1 MIRPNYN
8 IRAKIYQSAGKHSYF
23 RLNLMDSASLRSL
36 TPLLD
41 GIDRWVELAP
51 LLPVIVSLELVLS
64 ADNAVALASITRN
77 LNSRELQKQALNVG
91 IFIALLLRILVILTA
106 QFFLNFWPIKLIG
119 GIYLITL
126 SFSKILGFENNYI
139 VDETQINTKN
149 NQTNLFKVI
158 LLLSITD
165 LAFSIDS
172 ITAAVAISDQF
183 LLVITGAI
191 IGVIALRF
199 TSGLFIKWLEIYCN
213 LEKAGYIAVAIVG
226 FKLIIQLIFYK
237 LIIPEYL
244 FFLTMLCLFLWG
256 FSKRINEFS

>member
-1 MIRPNYN
+1 
-8 IRAKIYQSAGKHSYF
+8 
-23 RLNLMDSASLRSL
+23 MDSASLRSL

-64 ADNAVALASITRN
+64 ADNAVALASITKN
-77 LNSRELQKQALNVG
+77 LNNIDLQRKALNIG

-106 QFFLNFWPIKLIG
+106 QFFLNFWPVKLIG
-119 GIYLITL
+119 GIYLISL
-126 SFSKILGFENNYI
+126 SISKFLSLNNNDSDKNINENSEKSNI
-139 VDETQINTKN
+139 S
-149 NQTNLFKVI
+149 LFKVI
-158 LLLSITD
+158 LLLSVTD

-199 TSGLFIKWLEIYCN
+199 TSGLFIKWLEIYIN
-213 LEKAGYIAVAIVG
+213 LEKAGYIAVGLIG
-226 FKLIIQLIFYK
+226 LKLIIQLVLFK
-237 LIIPEYL
+237 LVIPEYL
-244 FFLTMLCLFLWG
+244 FFLIMLFVFIWG
-256 FSKRINEFS
+256 FSKKNSSINNV

>member
-1 MIRPNYN
+1 
-8 IRAKIYQSAGKHSYF
+8 
-23 RLNLMDSASLRSL
+23 MDSASLRSL

-64 ADNAVALASITRN
+64 ADNAVALASITKN
-77 LNSRELQKQALNVG
+77 LNNIDLQRKALNIG

-106 QFFLNFWPIKLIG
+106 QFFLNFWPVKLIG
-119 GIYLITL
+119 GIYLISL
-126 SFSKILGFENNYI
+126 SISKFISLNSN
-139 VDETQINTKN
+139 DSNKDINDKSDN
-149 NQTNLFKVI
+149 SNISLFRVI

-199 TSGLFIKWLEIYCN
+199 TSGLFIKWLEVYIN
-213 LEKAGYIAVAIVG
+213 LEKAGYIAVGLIG
-226 FKLIIQLIFYK
+226 LKLIIQLILYK
-237 LIIPEYL
+237 VVIPEYL
-244 FFLTMLCLFLWG
+244 FFLVMLGLFLWG
-256 FSKRINEFS
+256 FSKKDNVINDV

>member
-1 MIRPNYN
+1 
-8 IRAKIYQSAGKHSYF
+8 
-23 RLNLMDSASLRSL
+23 MDSASLRSL

-64 ADNAVALASITRN
+64 ADNAVALASITKN
-77 LNSRELQKQALNVG
+77 LNNIDLQRKALNIG

-106 QFFLNFWPIKLIG
+106 QFFLNFWPVKLIG
-119 GIYLITL
+119 GIYLISL
-126 SFSKILGFENNYI
+126 SISKFISLNSNDSNI
-139 VDETQINTKN
+139 DINDKSDN
-149 NQTNLFKVI
+149 TNISLFRVI

-199 TSGLFIKWLEIYCN
+199 TSGLFIKWLEVYIN
-213 LEKAGYIAVAIVG
+213 LEKAGYIAVGLIG
-226 FKLIIQLIFYK
+226 LKLIIQLILYK
-237 LIIPEYL
+237 VVIPEYL
-244 FFLTMLCLFLWG
+244 FFLVMLVLFLWG
-256 FSKRINEFS
+256 FSKKENVINDV

>member
-1 MIRPNYN
+1 
-8 IRAKIYQSAGKHSYF
+8 
-23 RLNLMDSASLRSL
+23 MDSASLRSL

-64 ADNAVALASITRN
+64 ADNAVALASITKN
-77 LNSRELQKQALNVG
+77 LNNIDLQRKALNIG

-106 QFFLNFWPIKLIG
+106 QFFLNFWPVKLIG
-119 GIYLITL
+119 GIYLISL
-126 SFSKILGFENNYI
+126 SISKFLSLNNN
-139 VDETQINTKN
+139 DSDKNINDNSEKSN
-149 NQTNLFKVI
+149 ISLFKVI
-158 LLLSITD
+158 LLLSVTD

-199 TSGLFIKWLEIYCN
+199 TSGLFIKWLEIYIN
-213 LEKAGYIAVAIVG
+213 LEKAGYIAVGLIG
-226 FKLIIQLIFYK
+226 LKLIIQLVLFK
-237 LIIPEYL
+237 LVIPEYL
-244 FFLTMLCLFLWG
+244 FFLVMLFLFIWG
-256 FSKRINEFS
+256 FSKKNSSINNV

>member
-1 MIRPNYN
+1 
-8 IRAKIYQSAGKHSYF
+8 
-23 RLNLMDSASLRSL
+23 MDSASLRSL

-64 ADNAVALASITRN
+64 ADNAVALASITKN
-77 LNSRELQKQALNVG
+77 LNNIDLQRKALNIG

-106 QFFLNFWPIKLIG
+106 QFFLNFWPVKLIG
-119 GIYLITL
+119 GIYLISL
-126 SFSKILGFENNYI
+126 SISKFLSLNNKGSDKNLNENSEHSNI
-139 VDETQINTKN
+139 S
-149 NQTNLFKVI
+149 LFKVI
-158 LLLSITD
+158 LLLSVTD

-199 TSGLFIKWLEIYCN
+199 TSGLFIKWLEIYIN
-213 LEKAGYIAVAIVG
+213 LEKAGYIAVGLIG
-226 FKLIIQLIFYK
+226 LKLIIQLVLFK
-237 LIIPEYL
+237 LVIPEYL
-244 FFLTMLCLFLWG
+244 FFLVMLFLFIWG
-256 FSKRINEFS
+256 FSKKNSSINNV

>member
-1 MIRPNYN
+1 
-8 IRAKIYQSAGKHSYF
+8 
-23 RLNLMDSASLRSL
+23 MDSASLRSL

-64 ADNAVALASITRN
+64 ADNAVALASITKN
-77 LNSRELQKQALNVG
+77 LNNIDLQRKALNIG

-106 QFFLNFWPIKLIG
+106 QFFLNFWPVKLIG
-119 GIYLITL
+119 GIYLISL
-126 SFSKILGFENNYI
+126 SISKFLSLNNNGS
-139 VDETQINTKN
+139 DKN
-149 NQTNLFKVI
+149 LMDNSEKSNISLFKVI
-158 LLLSITD
+158 LLLSVTD

-199 TSGLFIKWLEIYCN
+199 TSGLFIKWLEIYIN
-213 LEKAGYIAVAIVG
+213 LEKAGYIAVGLIG
-226 FKLIIQLIFYK
+226 LKLIIQLVLFK
-237 LIIPEYL
+237 LVIPEYL
-244 FFLTMLCLFLWG
+244 FFLVMLCLFLWG
-256 FSKRINEFS
+256 FSKKDTLITNV

>member
-1 MIRPNYN
+1 
-8 IRAKIYQSAGKHSYF
+8 
-23 RLNLMDSASLRSL
+23 MDSASLRSL

-64 ADNAVALASITRN
+64 ADNAVALASITKN
-77 LNSRELQKQALNVG
+77 LNNIDLQRKALNIG

-106 QFFLNFWPIKLIG
+106 QFFLNFWPVKLIG
-119 GIYLITL
+119 GIYLISL
-126 SFSKILGFENNYI
+126 SISKFLSLNNN
-139 VDETQINTKN
+139 DSDKNINDNSDKSN
-149 NQTNLFKVI
+149 ISLFKVI
-158 LLLSITD
+158 LLLSVTD

-199 TSGLFIKWLEIYCN
+199 TSGLFIKWLEIYIN
-213 LEKAGYIAVAIVG
+213 LEKAGYIAVGLIG
-226 FKLIIQLIFYK
+226 IKLIIELILYK
-237 LIIPEYL
+237 LVIPEYL
-244 FFLTMLCLFLWG
+244 FFLVMLFLFIWG
-256 FSKRINEFS
+256 FSKKNSSINNV

>member
-1 MIRPNYN
+1 
-8 IRAKIYQSAGKHSYF
+8 
-23 RLNLMDSASLRSL
+23 MDSASLRSL

-64 ADNAVALASITRN
+64 ADNAVALASITKN
-77 LNSRELQKQALNVG
+77 LNNIDLQKKALNIG
-91 IFIALLLRILVILTA
+91 IFIALLLRVLVILTA
-106 QFFLNFWPIKLIG
+106 QFILNFWPVKLIG
-119 GIYLITL
+119 GIYLISLSISKLFTL
-126 SFSKILGFENNYI
+126 NNT
-139 VDETQINTKN
+139 VLKN
-149 NQTNLFKVI
+149 NNDNNNIKSDISIVNVI
-158 LLLSITD
+158 LLLSVTD

-199 TSGLFIKWLEIYCN
+199 TSGLFIKWLEIYIN
-213 LEKAGYIAVAIVG
+213 LEKAGYIAVGIIGV
-226 FKLIIQLIFYK
+226 KLILQLILYK

-244 FFLTMLCLFLWG
+244 FFLLMLCLFLWG
-256 FSKRINEFS
+256 FSSKEITVDNF

>member
-1 MIRPNYN
+1 
-8 IRAKIYQSAGKHSYF
+8 
-23 RLNLMDSASLRSL
+23 MDSASLTSL

-41 GIDRWVELAP
+41 DIDRWVELAP

-64 ADNAVALASITRN
+64 ADNAVALASITKK
-77 LNSRELQKQALNVG
+77 LNNIDQQKKALNIG

-106 QFFLNFWPIKLIG
+106 QFILNFWPVKLIG
-119 GIYLITL
+119 GIYLISL
-126 SFSKILGFENNYI
+126 SISKLIYNDNKNSIDNYKN
-139 VDETQINTKN
+139 DEYKSSLYQ
-149 NQTNLFKVI
+149 VI

-199 TSGLFIKWLEIYCN
+199 TSGLFIKWLEIYIN
-213 LEKAGYIAVAIVG
+213 LEKAGYIAVGIIGV
-226 FKLIIQLIFYK
+226 KLILQLILFK

-244 FFLTMLCLFLWG
+244 FFLIMLCLFIWG
-256 FSKRINEFS
+256 FSSKESGVDNA

>member
-1 MIRPNYN
+1 
-8 IRAKIYQSAGKHSYF
+8 
-23 RLNLMDSASLRSL
+23 MDSASLRSL

-64 ADNAVALASITRN
+64 ADNAVALASITKN
-77 LNSRELQKQALNVG
+77 LNNIDLQRKALNIG

-106 QFFLNFWPIKLIG
+106 QFFLNFWPVKLIG
-119 GIYLITL
+119 GIYLISL
-126 SFSKILGFENNYI
+126 SISKFISLNNNDSDKNLNENSEKSNI
-139 VDETQINTKN
+139 S
-149 NQTNLFKVI
+149 LFKVI
-158 LLLSITD
+158 LLLSVTD

-199 TSGLFIKWLEIYCN
+199 TSGLFIKWLEIYIN
-213 LEKAGYIAVAIVG
+213 LEKAGYIAVGLIG
-226 FKLIIQLIFYK
+226 LKLIIQLVLFK
-237 LIIPEYL
+237 LVIPEYL
-244 FFLTMLCLFLWG
+244 FFLVMLFLFIWG
-256 FSKRINEFS
+256 FSKKNSSINNV

>member
-1 MIRPNYN
+1 
-8 IRAKIYQSAGKHSYF
+8 
-23 RLNLMDSASLRSL
+23 MDSASLRSL

-64 ADNAVALASITRN
+64 ADNAVALASITKN
-77 LNSRELQKQALNVG
+77 LNNIDLQKKALNIGV
-91 IFIALLLRILVILTA
+91 FIALLLRILVILTA
-106 QFFLNFWPIKLIG
+106 QLFLKFWPIKLIG

-126 SFSKILGFENNYI
+126 SISKLISFNNDNTTGEENDNN
-139 VDETQINTKN
+139 ETNKSS
-149 NQTNLFKVI
+149 LLKVI
-158 LLLSITD
+158 LLLSVTD

-191 IGVIALRF
+191 IGVVALRF
-199 TSGLFIKWLEIYCN
+199 TSGLFIKWLEIYVN
-213 LEKAGYIAVAIVG
+213 LEKAGYIAVGIIG
-226 FKLIIQLIFYK
+226 IKLIIQIILFQ

-244 FFLTMLCLFLWG
+244 FFLVMLCLFLWG
-256 FSKRINEFS
+256 FSSKESTLEHN

>member
-1 MIRPNYN
+1 
-8 IRAKIYQSAGKHSYF
+8 
-23 RLNLMDSASLRSL
+23 MDSASLRSL

-41 GIDRWVELAP
+41 GIDKWVELAP

-64 ADNAVALASITRN
+64 ADNAVALASITKK
-77 LNSRELQKQALNVG
+77 LNNIDLQKRALNIG
-91 IFIALLLRILVILTA
+91 IFIALILRILVILTA
-106 QFFLNFWPIKLIG
+106 QLILNFWPIKLIG
-119 GIYLITL
+119 GIYLISL
-126 SFSKILGFENNYI
+126 SFSKFFSIYDNKSNDIHNDTNTESSIL
-139 VDETQINTKN
+139 
-149 NQTNLFKVI
+149 KVI

-199 TSGLFIKWLEIYCN
+199 TSGLFIKWLEIYIN
-213 LEKAGYIAVAIVG
+213 LEKAGYIAVAIIG
-226 FKLIIQLIFYK
+226 FKLIIQLILYK

-244 FFLTMLCLFLWG
+244 FFLVMLCVFLWG
-256 FSKRINEFS
+256 FSRKK